1 MESFLST
8 ADLFRASPLVFW
20 CWVSIELSV
29 PSEFPPSLF
38 SLRRL
43 SWTSSTVGDHK
54 AALPVTE
61 VESFQLE
68 IADAEER
75 EAHLKA
81 KLDHVDGILRSAR
94 LADYLYV
101 RTRWTELP
109 GEPPIID
116 DTEVDD
122 WLPQFVVFS
131 DSCILYY
138 QKSTDL
144 SPQDSILLSDVVE
157 VGLLPSFERGDQ
169 EILHGFFIL
178 TSRGSKSECASLSK
192 VQVDSWLT
200 TLQLMG
206 CHVGSTSDPDELTE

>member
-8 ADLFRASPLVFW
+8 ADLFRASPL
-20 CWVSIELSV
+20 
-29 PSEFPPSLF
+29 LF

-178 TSRGSKSECASLSK
+178 TSRGSKSEC
-192 VQVDSWLT
+192 VDSWLT